1 MTKARRSSPASP
13 RSAPMAIPRATI
25 PMSYLRIEPGL
36 RPGRRDP
43 RAVPVRAQS
52 RLARLLRPGSDH
64 GGGNPPQGL
73 RHASG
78 GKDAAAGLPL
88 SIPVA
93 CLCREEWIG
102 LPRDSGALES
112 DDLNPATALPRM
124 LWRGAVAFPPA
135 RGRAGALDVG
145 RSTVYS
151 GRP

>member
-1 MTKARRSSPASP
+1 WPFRGPQFPCRVVW
-13 RSAPMAIPRATI
+13 
-25 PMSYLRIEPGL
+25 IEYGL
-36 RPGRRDP
+36 RPGRRHP

-73 RHASG
+73 RHAGG

-93 CLCREEWIG
+93 CLCREEWVG
-102 LPRDSGALES
+102 LSRDPGALES
-112 DDLNPATALPRM
+112 DDLNTATALPRM

-135 RGRAGALDVG
+135 RGRACALDAG
-145 RSTVYS
+145 RSAVYS